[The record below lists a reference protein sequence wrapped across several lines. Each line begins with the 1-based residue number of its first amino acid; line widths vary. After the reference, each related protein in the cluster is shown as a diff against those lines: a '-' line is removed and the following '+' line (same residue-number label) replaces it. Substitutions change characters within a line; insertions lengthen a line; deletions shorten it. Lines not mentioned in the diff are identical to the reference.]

1 MAKGVITPQRVGFL
15 FRANLIILLLIAY
28 HVTLLCLPLFTEV
41 EQSSQFSSSVF
52 GSPLTQLVIRALCIL
67 SLIGCIVGSYFN
79 RWDIFLGL
87 IFFNALIL
95 VFSLGDDLNA
105 LKEVNV
111 GVVDY
116 TPEWDKAK

>member
-1 MAKGVITPQRVGFL
+1 VGC
-15 FRANLIILLLIAY
+15 
-28 HVTLLCLPLFTEV
+28 V
-41 EQSSQFSSSVF
+41 
-52 GSPLTQLVIRALCIL
+52 
-67 SLIGCIVGSYFN
+67 VGSYFN

-116 TPEWDKAK
+116 TPEWEKANK